1 MDSKTIKFS
10 ANNKIWINPN
20 TDCGNKA
27 VKGEGTVKVL
37 GLQIDRNLSSKMG
50 HTH

>member
-1 MDSKTIKFS
+1 MKFS

-20 TDCGNKA
+20 TGCGNKTI
-27 VKGEGTVKVL
+27 KEEGTAKVL
-37 GLQIDRNLSSKMG
+37 GLQIDRNL